1 MHRFK
6 KKILHD
12 KDRREYGGTKNG
24 PGFDEK
30 KKNKQNRKP
39 LISKTAAVSLNKS
52 INTDSGKSYICKCCK
67 LHMWFLNM
75 FTYVC

>member
-30 KKNKQNRKP
+30 KKKKQTKQKTTD
-39 LISKTAAVSLNKS
+39 LKDGCSKFEQKY
-52 INTDSGKSYICKCCK
+52 K
-67 LHMWFLNM
+67 HW
-75 FTYVC
+75 